1 MWSLRVPA
9 LLISATLTASSAVLQ
24 LQGDNFQSHL
34 ETHSPVLVNCSEPCR
49 NLKPEFEAAAE
60 VLKKRDIACISIDCS
75 LENKTCIA
83 NHITSYPT
91 IRIFHG
97 PEKFTRYRNERKA
110 PNIISYMIRDSLP
123 LVLEVTTDNIEEVLL
138 MGTSTLIAY
147 IDEDDQKSRSVFTSF
162 AEAHQNEFIYGITS
176 NLTLAKSNVQKA
188 PFVIVYSPLDQ
199 VNPIFKDTFSLDKLE
214 AFANKYSTPLIGT
227 FSLETYYAYTEA
239 LPPSSPCTPSDHSS
253 LLSLLK
259 PIAEKH
265 KSKLNF
271 ATIDATKYR
280 FFAKA
285 LNLATDKFPAFV
297 IEDTVSGDT
306 APFDQDEE
314 VTGQKIEGFVQ
325 KYFELRGKGNVPVQ
339 TAVSF
344 PFGMETLTDHCM

>member
-1 MWSLRVPA
+1 
-9 LLISATLTASSAVLQ
+9 
-24 LQGDNFQSHL
+24 
-34 ETHSPVLVNCSEPCR
+34 
-49 NLKPEFEAAAE
+49 

-110 PNIISYMIRDSLP
+110 PKYVFPFSDSHSNTNFWFSIISYMIRDSLP
-123 LVLEVTTDNIEEVLL
+123 LVLEVTTDNIEEVVS

-176 NLTLAKSNVQKA
+176 DLTLAKSNIQKA

-227 FSLETYYAYTEA
+227 FSLETYYAYTEVP
-239 LPPSSPCTPSDHSS
+239 PPSSPCTP
-253 LLSLLK
+253 
-259 PIAEKH
+259 
-265 KSKLNF
+265 
-271 ATIDATKYR
+271 Y
-280 FFAKA
+280 
-285 LNLATDKFPAFV
+285 
-297 IEDTVSGDT
+297 
-306 APFDQDEE
+306 
-314 VTGQKIEGFVQ
+314 
-325 KYFELRGKGNVPVQ
+325 
-339 TAVSF
+339 
-344 PFGMETLTDHCM
+344 TLTDTSTGRVTPPTHLCLHPLQLRPFIPPLPPQTHRREAQKQTELRHYRCHRIRILCQSVESCD

>member
-34 ETHSPVLVNCSEPCR
+34 ETHSPVLVNFCLPWYEPCR

-239 LPPSSPCTPSDHSS
+239 LPPSSPCTP
-253 LLSLLK
+253 
-259 PIAEKH
+259 
-265 KSKLNF
+265 
-271 ATIDATKYR
+271 Y
-280 FFAKA
+280 
-285 LNLATDKFPAFV
+285 
-297 IEDTVSGDT
+297 
-306 APFDQDEE
+306 
-314 VTGQKIEGFVQ
+314 
-325 KYFELRGKGNVPVQ
+325 
-339 TAVSF
+339 
-344 PFGMETLTDHCM
+344 TLTDTSTGRVTPPTHLCLHPLQLRPFIPPLPPQTHRREAQKQTELRHYRCHKIPILRQSIESCD